1 MQCVC
6 RTRCG
11 SDLWV
16 LHRCK
21 ANGVCLLHPVCL
33 WDICGS
39 ALRVLHHCKANG
51 VGLLHWPLIFC
62 STATA
67 VGCVCCTQCGCRTPV
82 GRSFGCCTIAKAMR
96 WVCCAWCSCRTRCGS
111 ALCIL
116 HHCKGTGVGLLHP
129 VWLWD
134 LCGSTLR
141 VLHHCKGNGVGLWH
155 RPFGFCTIATSV
167 GCVCCTRCSCR
178 TCVGWA
184 FGCCTIAKTV
194 G

>member
-1 MQCVC
+1 MLGQRQPHRCGAEEVTVCPGCINLSILNCRANGLGLLHRLFGFCTIAVPVGRSAALVLWVLHHCSAVGCVCCMQCVC

-82 GRSFGCCTIAKAMR
+82 GRSFGCCTIAKPVG
-96 WVCCAWCSCRTRCGS
+96 WVCCIDPLGFAP
-111 ALCIL
+111 L
-116 HHCKGTGVGLLHP
+116 H
-129 VWLWD
+129 
-134 LCGSTLR
+134 SQ
-141 VLHHCKGNGVGLWH
+141 
-155 RPFGFCTIATSV
+155 
-167 GCVCCTRCSCR
+167 
-178 TCVGWA
+178 
-184 FGCCTIAKTV
+184 
-194 G
+194 